1 MSTTR
6 AGVCVRYREKNLP
19 DQICIKYFFMPARKG
34 TAVLGSLWPAIW
46 FQSLAF
52 KPFISFFYF
61 ILKSEAL
68 PKSRAIGS
76 PGSFQAQYQHFNY
89 KNIQILRYSYCCNA
103 SCADSTKAL
112 QTFLQNLLHSLCAV
126 CWYGEWN
133 LQHQWH

>member
-19 DQICIKYFFMPARKG
+19 DQICIKYFLCLPGR
-34 TAVLGSLWPAIW
+34 VQQYLGVSDLPFDSNRSHLSHSSL
-46 FQSLAF
+46 
-52 KPFISFFYF
+52 FYF

-76 PGSFQAQYQHFNY
+76 PGSFQAQYQPFNY

-103 SCADSTKAL
+103 SSADSTKAL

-126 CWYGEWN
+126 C
-133 LQHQWH
+133 

>member
-19 DQICIKYFFMPARKG
+19 DQICIKYFLCLPGR
-34 TAVLGSLWPAIW
+34 VQQYLGVSDLPFDSNRSHLSHSSL
-46 FQSLAF
+46 
-52 KPFISFFYF
+52 FYF